1 MSITKNSVIARRML
15 PEIGRR
21 VRLTRFER
29 GLSLQALADVSGCS
43 PQLLSYLERAERNV
57 SLLASVRV
65 CDALGISL
73 DDLVAGLPEVRDEM
87 LRTLWARSA
96 DGDQA

>member
-1 MSITKNSVIARRML
+1 MITRDTVRARKML

-21 VRLTRFER
+21 VRVTRFER
-29 GLSLQALADVSGCS
+29 GLSLQALADAAGCS

-73 DDLVAGLPEVRDEM
+73 DDLVAGLPDVKNEEARQ
-87 LRTLWARSA
+87 LWARST